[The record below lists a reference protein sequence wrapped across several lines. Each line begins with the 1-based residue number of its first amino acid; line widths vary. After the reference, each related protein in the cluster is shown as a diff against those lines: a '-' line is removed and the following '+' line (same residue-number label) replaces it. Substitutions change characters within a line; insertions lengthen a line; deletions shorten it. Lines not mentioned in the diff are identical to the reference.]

1 MENTMID
8 RSSVAVITGGCG
20 GMGIAC
26 ARRLGKRHRLL
37 LADIDTERLNAAA
50 DDLTSDGYDVAVMS
64 GNLSEP
70 DVVVALAEKSK
81 ALGNLGALI
90 HTAGLSPT
98 MADPRRIMEFN
109 IVATARIERAFLP
122 LAGPGSVA
130 VLIASIAGHVDRFGD
145 RHDAILRDPLAV
157 NFWDRLAD
165 DAATTDAA
173 YIISKRGVIRYTE
186 QVVADWGAR
195 GARIVSVSP
204 GTIAT
209 PMGRLEFANQPAMKQ
224 MVDLTPIQR
233 WGEADDIAAA
243 IEFLCSEAASYI
255 SGTDLR
261 VDGGITAR
269 LRTLTTAKSGAKP
282 PA

>member
-1 MENTMID
+1 METTKIE

-26 ARRLGKRHRLL
+26 ARRLGKHHRLL
-37 LADIDTERLNAAA
+37 LADIDAGRLDATA
-50 DDLTSDGYDVAVMS
+50 DDLRSDDYDVAVVA
-64 GNLSEP
+64 GDLSDP
-70 DVVVALAEKSK
+70 DVIAVLAEKSRT
-81 ALGNLGALI
+81 LGGLGALV

-98 MADPRRIMEFN
+98 MADAKRVMEFN
-109 IVATARIERAFLP
+109 IVATARVERAFLP
-122 LAGPGSVA
+122 LAGAGSVA

-145 RHDAILRDPLAV
+145 RHDAILRNPLDAG
-157 NFWDRLAD
+157 FWDRLAD

-186 QVVADWGAR
+186 QVVAEWGAR
-195 GARIVSVSP
+195 GARIVSISP

-233 WGEADDIAAA
+233 WGEPDDIAAA
-243 IEFLCSEAASYI
+243 VEFLCSPAASYI

-269 LRTLTTAKSGAKP
+269 LRNL
-282 PA
+282 PAR

>member
-8 RSSVAVITGGCG
+8 RNSVAVITGGCG

-37 LADIDTERLNAAA
+37 LADIEAGRLSAAA
-50 DDLTSDGYDVAVMS
+50 DDLRSDDYDVTVIA
-64 GNLSEP
+64 GDLTEP
-70 DVVVALAEKSK
+70 ELLVALTEKSK
-81 ALGNLGALI
+81 ALGKLGAMV

-98 MADPRRIMEFN
+98 MADARRIMEFN
-109 IVATARIERAFLP
+109 LVATARIERAFLP

-157 NFWDRLAD
+157 NFWDLLAD

-186 QVVADWGAR
+186 QVAADWGAR

-209 PMGRLEFANQPAMKQ
+209 PMGRLEYDNQPAMKQ
-224 MVDLTPIQR
+224 MLDMTPIQR
-233 WGEADDIAAA
+233 WGEPDDIAAA
-243 IEFLCSEAASYI
+243 VEFLCSKAASYI

-269 LRTLTTAKSGAKP
+269 LRTMSAP
-282 PA
+282 